1 MAADR
6 PLTLAV
12 IAGVVA
18 GIAVI
23 GVMEVIVTFIPE
35 SSPWNTTLGT
45 VLTSLSPLVPG
56 LVAGYF
62 SSRSPFAVGAIASGV
77 TSILAS
83 AYVALIE
90 TRSIMERSSKL
101 PIPEELTFAVI
112 ALIVGGV
119 CGIAGAAIARGR
131 QNAF

>member
-18 GIAVI
+18 GIAVV
-23 GVMEVIVTFIPE
+23 GVMEATVRFIPE
-35 SSPWNTTLGT
+35 YSQWNITLGT

-56 LVAGYF
+56 LVAGFF
-62 SSRSPFAVGAIASGV
+62 SSRFPFAVGAIASGV
-77 TSILAS
+77 TSILSS
-83 AYVALIE
+83 AYVALLE
-90 TRSIMERSSKL
+90 TRSIMERSDK
-101 PIPEELTFAVI
+101 PAIPEEVTFAVI